1 MIIIYGK
8 SWNLSEP
15 VGRISPPPFFIC
27 GILRVPAAGRLAA
40 AASERSKKRRLTSPL
55 FAGFFMKEKER
66 DHIATPSL
74 TADGIFG
81 LPLRDSLPGRQ

>member
-1 MIIIYGK
+1 M
-8 SWNLSEP
+8 
-15 VGRISPPPFFIC
+15 
-27 GILRVPAAGRLAA
+27 AA
-40 AASERSKKRRLTSPL
+40 AAPERSKKRRLTSPL